1 MKTLVIVVH
10 PDIKHSTINKHWINE
25 IQKYS
30 NQFTIH
36 ELYKEYPTWEID
48 INKEQQLIE
57 THQNLIFQFPI
68 FNFSSPPLLKKWLD
82 DVLIY
87 GWAYGRENGDKL
99 KGRKIGLA
107 VSAGIQ
113 NEYYQLDGKYH
124 YTMEQILVPFK
135 VLLQYY
141 CQADYQDFYAF
152 YGSEKIPGVE
162 YSSTEEEIDNG
173 TKSYLQFL
181 NSL

>member
-113 NEYYQLDGKYH
+113 NEDYQLDGNI
-124 YTMEQILVPFK
+124 TTQWSRF
-135 VLLQYY
+135 
-141 CQADYQDFYAF
+141 
-152 YGSEKIPGVE
+152 
-162 YSSTEEEIDNG
+162 
-173 TKSYLQFL
+173 
-181 NSL
+181 